1 MQTPMNRK
9 SATRLLLVQWSKFQN
24 VSVKLEGSTLFT
36 GINGS
41 GKSTI
46 LDAVTYLITGNTQF
60 NKAAKDRDRTVLGYV
75 RGDTKS
81 NGTARYLRSGEVISY
96 VAMEF
101 DDPVAGA
108 PLVVGVCIESLNET
122 AKPASSWFILPET
135 TLDQINFARR
145 EGNMLWITP
154 KNELTVRGERLK
166 GNAFLG

>member
-75 RGDTKS
+75 RG
-81 NGTARYLRSGEVISY
+81 RHEEQRRC
-96 VAMEF
+96 
-101 DDPVAGA
+101 
-108 PLVVGVCIESLNET
+108 PLPSFRRGHQLYCYGV
-122 AKPASSWFILPET
+122 
-135 TLDQINFARR
+135 
-145 EGNMLWITP
+145 
-154 KNELTVRGERLK
+154 
-166 GNAFLG
+166 

>member
-81 NGTARYLRSGEVISY
+81 NGAARIFVPARSSAI
-96 VAMEF
+96 
-101 DDPVAGA
+101 
-108 PLVVGVCIESLNET
+108 LLWSLT
-122 AKPASSWFILPET
+122 IRWRAL
-135 TLDQINFARR
+135 
-145 EGNMLWITP
+145 LWW
-154 KNELTVRGERLK
+154 
-166 GNAFLG
+166 

>member
-60 NKAAKDRDRTVLGYV
+60 NKAARTGTV
-75 RGDTKS
+75 RYWAMSGATRRA
-81 NGTARYLRSGEVISY
+81 TALPAIFVPARSS
-96 VAMEF
+96 A
-101 DDPVAGA
+101 
-108 PLVVGVCIESLNET
+108 
-122 AKPASSWFILPET
+122 ILPWSLT
-135 TLDQINFARR
+135 IRWRAL
-145 EGNMLWITP
+145 LWW
-154 KNELTVRGERLK
+154 
-166 GNAFLG
+166 